1 VTHRRAWIGIIGNGF
16 VARSLAARIA
26 DDRGL
31 GLEVAFV
38 AARRPGPGELGLGA
52 LSAALVRERGADL
65 VVEAAHPDITRAF
78 GRAIL
83 STADYLP
90 LSTTAL
96 VDDGLRGELE
106 VAALAAGTR
115 LVLPH
120 GALVGGDSLLEWR
133 EQWAEVTITFRK
145 HPRAIDFAA
154 SGIDPAG
161 ITGATTLYDGPVRG
175 IAPLFPR
182 NVNTMVTCA
191 LATVGLDAC
200 RGVLVCDPGLDVAVA
215 EVVAVGRDGSR
226 LETTRRQPAVG
237 VSGTEMMASL
247 LRSIQ
252 VATGRLGRP
261 ALA

>member
-1 VTHRRAWIGIIGNGF
+1 MARIGIIGNGF
-16 VARSLAARIA
+16 VASSLVASLAA
-26 DDRGL
+26 DTGL

-38 AARRPGPGELGLGA
+38 AARRPGPGEMALVD
-52 LSAALVRERGADL
+52 LSAASVARSRADL
-65 VVEAAHPDITRAF
+65 VVEAAHPDVTRGLGAE
-78 GRAIL
+78 IL
-83 STADYLP
+83 SATDYLP

-96 VDDGLRGELE
+96 VDDDLRTTLE
-106 VAALAAGTR
+106 AAATAAGTR

-133 EQWAEVTITFRK
+133 AEWAEVTISFRK
-145 HPRAIDFAA
+145 HPRAIDFAV

-161 ITGATTLYDGPVRG
+161 ITGPVVLYDGPVRG
-175 IAPLFPR
+175 IAPRFPR

-200 RGVLVCDPGLDVAVA
+200 RGVLVADPALTVAMA
-215 EVVAVGRDGSR
+215 EVIAIGRDGSR
-226 LETTRRQPAVG
+226 VVTRREQPAVG

-261 ALA
+261 TLA

>member
-1 VTHRRAWIGIIGNGF
+1 MSRRRAWIGIIGNGF
-16 VARSLAARIA
+16 VGASLAARIA
-26 DDRGL
+26 DDRSL
-31 GLEVAFV
+31 GLDVAFV
-38 AARRPGPGELGLGA
+38 AARHPRKGELGLA
-52 LSAALVRERGADL
+52 TVSADLVAERGADL
-65 VVEAAHPDITRAF
+65 VVEAAHPDITRAL
-78 GRAIL
+78 GRSIL
-83 STADYLP
+83 RSADYLP

-96 VDDGLRGELE
+96 VDDDLRADLE
-106 VAALAAGTR
+106 ATAQDAGTR

-133 EQWAEVTITFRK
+133 EQWAAVTITFRK
-145 HPRAIDFAA
+145 HPRAIDFAV

-161 ITGATTLYDGPVRG
+161 IAGPTTLYDGPVRG
-175 IAPLFPR
+175 IAPMFPR

-200 RGVLVCDPGLDVAVA
+200 RGVLVADPALDVAVA
-215 EVVAVGRDGSR
+215 EVVAIGKDGSR

>member
-1 VTHRRAWIGIIGNGF
+1 MDRDHRHGIRGRALAERI
-16 VARSLAARIA
+16 AEDRSL
-26 DDRGL
+26 GL
-31 GLEVAFV
+31 DVAFV
-38 AARRPGPGELGLGA
+38 ASRRPGRGQVGLGA
-52 LSAALVRERGADL
+52 ITADLITERGADL
-65 VVEAAHPDITRAF
+65 VVEAAHPEITRAY
-78 GRAIL
+78 GRVIL
-83 STADYLP
+83 AATDYLP

-96 VDDGLRGELE
+96 VDDTLWQALE
-106 VAALAAGTR
+106 AAAFGAGTR

-133 EQWAEVTITFRK
+133 DQWAEVTITFRK
-145 HPRAIDFAA
+145 HPRAIDFSV
-154 SGIDPAG
+154 SGVDPAA
-161 ITGATTLYDGPVRG
+161 ITGPTVLYDGPVRG

-200 RGVLVCDPGLDVAVA
+200 RGVLVCDPALDVAVA
-215 EVVAVGRDGSR
+215 EVVAIGRDGSR
-226 LETTRRQPAVG
+226 LETVRRQPAVG